1 MRFLVLSD
9 IHGRLEYLMDI
20 EEDVRR
26 SDGVILAGDL
36 TQKGK
41 GAALAELAGGLRR
54 PGIEIVGVLGNL
66 DLPLLAKEMEA
77 LGIFNLEASGR
88 LVRGIA
94 FSGVGG
100 SNPTPFF
107 TPYERKEEEIRAALV
122 EGAQKL
128 RGARPW
134 VVVSHPPPFD
144 SGLDKTFFGL
154 NAGSKALREFLLERG
169 PDVCV
174 CGHIHE
180 APGIA
185 RLGPTLIVNPGP
197 FQSGRY
203 AILAYENEQWHAE
216 LKSATTNKKKE
227 SRQSLQDLDKSQA

>member
-1 MRFLVLSD
+1 MVLSD
-9 IHGRLEYLMDI
+9 IHGRLECLRDI
-20 EEDVRR
+20 EEEVRR
-26 SDGVILAGDL
+26 TDGIILAGDL

-41 GAALAELAGGLRR
+41 GTALAELAGGIRR
-54 PGIEIVGVLGNL
+54 PGLEVVGVLGNL
-66 DLPLLAKEMEA
+66 DLPLLAKEMEV
-77 LGIFNLEASGR
+77 LGIFNLEASGK

-107 TPYERKEEEIRAALV
+107 TPYERKEEEIKSALLK
-122 EGAQKL
+122 GAEKL
-128 RGARPW
+128 GGARPW

-144 SGLDKTFFGL
+144 SGLDKTLFGFK
-154 NAGSKALREFLLERG
+154 AGSRALREFLLESA

-180 APGIA
+180 APGTA

-227 SRQSLQDLDKSQA
+227 PHQSLQDLDKSQA

>member
-1 MRFLVLSD
+1 VRFLVLSD
-9 IHGRLEYLMDI
+9 IHGRLEYLRDI
-20 EEDVRR
+20 EEEVRR

-41 GAALAELAGGLRR
+41 GAAIAELANGLRR
-54 PGIEIVGVLGNL
+54 PGLEIVGVLGNL
-66 DLPLLAKEMEA
+66 DLPLLAKELEA

-88 LVRGIA
+88 LVHGIA

-107 TPYERKEEEIRAALV
+107 TPYERKEDEIKAALLK
-122 EGAQKL
+122 GAQIL

-144 SGLDKTFFGL
+144 SCLDKTFFGL
-154 NAGSKALREFLLERG
+154 NAGSKALKEFLLERG

-180 APGIA
+180 ALGTA

-197 FQSGRY
+197 FQSGHY
-203 AILAYENEQWHAE
+203 AILAYEKEQWHAE
-216 LKSATTNKKKE
+216 LSSATTNKKKE
-227 SRQSLQDLDKSQA
+227 PRPSLQDLDKSQA

>member
-1 MRFLVLSD
+1 VRFLVLSD
-9 IHGRLEYLMDI
+9 IHGRLEYLRNI
-20 EEDVRR
+20 KEEVRR

-41 GAALAELAGGLRR
+41 GAAIAELANGLRR
-54 PGIEIVGVLGNL
+54 PGLEIVGVLGNL
-66 DLPLLAKEMEA
+66 DLPLLAKELEA

-88 LVRGIA
+88 LVHGIA

-107 TPYERKEEEIRAALV
+107 TPYERKEDEIKAALLK
-122 EGAQKL
+122 GAQKL

-154 NAGSKALREFLLERG
+154 NAGSKALKEFLLERS

-180 APGIA
+180 AFGTA

-197 FQSGRY
+197 FQSGHY
-203 AILAYENEQWHAE
+203 AILAYEKEQWHAE
-216 LKSATTNKKKE
+216 LRSATTNKKKE
-227 SRQSLQDLDKSQA
+227 PRPSVQDLDKSPA